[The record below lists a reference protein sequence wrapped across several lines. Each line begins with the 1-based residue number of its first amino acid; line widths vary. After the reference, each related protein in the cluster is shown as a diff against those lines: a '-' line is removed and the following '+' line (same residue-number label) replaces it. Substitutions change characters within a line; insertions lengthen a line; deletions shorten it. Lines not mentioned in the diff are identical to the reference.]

1 MRSSAA
7 GGHLDRVV
15 VVTTVTSIETL
26 RRSPRAALFEGRDD
40 IPVSMFITEYDRGE
54 GPDQHLHPY
63 AEVFVVQT
71 GTARFT
77 VDGEDIVVNAGNVVV
92 VAQQTPHGFKNPG
105 DEKLRVVSVHP
116 SPTVQQTN
124 L

>member
-1 MRSSAA
+1 
-7 GGHLDRVV
+7 
-15 VVTTVTSIETL
+15 
-26 RRSPRAALFEGRDD
+26 
-40 IPVSMFITEYDRGE
+40 MFITQYDRGE

-63 AEVFVVQT
+63 PEVFLVQI

-77 VDGEDIVVNAGNVVV
+77 VDGEDTTVGAGNVVV
-92 VAQQTPHGFKNPG
+92 VPQQTPHGFKNPA

-116 SPTVQQTN
+116 SPTVQQTD

>member
-1 MRSSAA
+1 MVRLGPGSGCSLAF
-7 GGHLDRVV
+7 
-15 VVTTVTSIETL
+15 VTTVTSIESL
-26 RRSPRAALFEGRDD
+26 RLSRRAALFEGRDE
-40 IPVSMFITEYDRGE
+40 IPVSMFITQYGRGE

-63 AEVFVVQT
+63 PEVFVVQA

-77 VDGEDIVVNAGNVVV
+77 VDGEDIVVDAGNVVV

-105 DEKLRVVSVHP
+105 AETLRVVSVHP
-116 SPTVQQTN
+116 SPTVQQTD

>member
-1 MRSSAA
+1 MAR
-7 GGHLDRVV
+7 
-15 VVTTVTSIETL
+15 VTSVTPIDEL
-26 RRSPRAALFEGRDD
+26 RLSERAALFQGREE
-40 IPVSMFITEYDRGE
+40 IPVSMFITQYDRGE

-63 AEVFVVQT
+63 PEAFVVQT

-77 VDGEDIVVNAGNVVV
+77 VDGEHITVSAGNVVV
-92 VAQQTPHGFKNPG
+92 VPKQTPHGFKNPG

-116 SPTVQQTN
+116 SPTVQQTD